1 LAGSAAGCGSD
12 LFAGVGEVALTG
24 TRPRRHAVR
33 GGARIGKKSRRAAS
47 PVAHPGNRI
56 VQLAAIHPV
65 SSSRRAIMFAGSQKV
80 QPAEGTS
87 RRGDNLVTQ
96 FVGFRLDNED
106 YAIAITK
113 IQEIILM
120 KPITRIPEVPAFIE
134 GLINLRGSVI
144 PIVNLR
150 KRFGLPP
157 RDVDDETRTIVV
169 NIHDKTVGCVVD
181 AVTQVMRINRDQIQP
196 PPLSVLAI
204 SHQYIAGLARLE
216 DRLLII
222 LDIDRLFDEQSAVVS
237 GQWSATAE
245 E

>member
-1 LAGSAAGCGSD
+1 
-12 LFAGVGEVALTG
+12 
-24 TRPRRHAVR
+24 
-33 GGARIGKKSRRAAS
+33 
-47 PVAHPGNRI
+47 
-56 VQLAAIHPV
+56 
-65 SSSRRAIMFAGSQKV
+65 MFAGSQKV
-80 QPAEGTS
+80 QSAEQAS
-87 RRGDNLVTQ
+87 RRGDNPIIQL
-96 FVGFRLDNED
+96 VGFRLDNED

-120 KPITRIPEVPAFIE
+120 KPITRIPQVPEFIE

-157 RDVDDETRTIVV
+157 REVDDETRTIVV
-169 NIHDKTVGCVVD
+169 NIHDKTVGCIVD

-196 PPLSVLAI
+196 PPLSFLAI

-222 LDIDRLFDEQSAVVS
+222 LDIERLFDEQSAVVS
-237 GQWSATAE
+237 GQWSPAGE
-245 E
+245 EQ